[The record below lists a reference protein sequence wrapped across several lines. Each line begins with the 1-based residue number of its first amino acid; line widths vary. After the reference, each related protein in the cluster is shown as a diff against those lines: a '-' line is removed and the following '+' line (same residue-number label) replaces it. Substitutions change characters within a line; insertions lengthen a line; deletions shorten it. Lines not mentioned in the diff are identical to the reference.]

1 MVMVVVVAVAVVV
14 VAAAV
19 MAAVGAAAMVVDEK
33 LYEHVKLT
41 CHCMIFVQRTCKKQ
55 RFLTGLARF
64 RYLLCS
70 GVCYET
76 ISYRYVDNIVVGLY
90 IHAG

>member
-1 MVMVVVVAVAVVV
+1 VLVVVGLVVVVVVVVVAV
-14 VAAAV
+14 
-19 MAAVGAAAMVVDEK
+19 MVVDEK
-33 LYEHVKLT
+33 LYGHVKLT

-64 RYLLCS
+64 RYLSCS

-76 ISYRYVDNIVVGLY
+76 ISYRYVDNIVVCLY